1 MKKLAVL
8 FIAIISN
15 FAHAQPGN
23 IPDPRASGYDFCAQ
37 YDFDREKN
45 VCMQIVNQAVV
56 IDSSAINFC
65 RIFSFDSKKNE
76 CLEKIVNLAFDA
88 RTVDFCNSFT
98 FDSTK
103 MECVGTVAGKYAPVG
118 ALTVCA
124 SQSFD
129 SKKMECLR
137 TSLTDMR
144 TAPPA
149 PPASACTKADFRGVL
164 SMIEGGV
171 MSGRFGVALHGI
183 ARMSIL
189 IDTCFLR

>member
-15 FAHAQPGN
+15 FAQAQPGN
-23 IPDPRASGYDFCAQ
+23 IPDPRASGYEFCAQ
-37 YDFDREKN
+37 FTFDSDKN
-45 VCMQIVNQAVV
+45 KCMQIVNQAVV
-56 IDSSAINFC
+56 IDSSAINIC
-65 RIFSFDSKKNE
+65 RTFSFDSKKNE
-76 CLEKIVNLAFDA
+76 CLAKIVNHAFDA
-88 RTVDFCNSFT
+88 KTVEFCNAFS

-149 PPASACTKADFRGVL
+149 PPASACTRADFRGAL

-171 MSGRFGVALHGI
+171 MSGRFGVALQGI
-183 ARMSIL
+183 VKMSTL
-189 IDTCFLR
+189 IDVCFLR